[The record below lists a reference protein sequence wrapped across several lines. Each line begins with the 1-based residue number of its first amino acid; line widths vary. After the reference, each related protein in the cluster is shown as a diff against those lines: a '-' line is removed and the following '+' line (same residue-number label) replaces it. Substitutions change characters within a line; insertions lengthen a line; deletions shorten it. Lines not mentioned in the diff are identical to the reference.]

1 MSHFEAIVR
10 AHDEGTGRMPRFLE
24 SGKVAAIVINCN
36 EVIKAQTV
44 PGIEVTVE
52 PLTDGVRI
60 LAAVAPGVKIEQ
72 PVHLCIGV
80 MAPKAVQNIY
90 ADFEIGA
97 GAEVD
102 FTACCSFPNAEHV
115 QHRMEGTIH
124 VGPGATMRYHETHHH
139 GRKGGIDV
147 VPTSRII
154 VDAGGRYISDFNLSK
169 GRAGKVELTY
179 LVDVAANALAEL
191 NAKGMGYGDDRIIVH
206 ETIRLNGENAR
217 GLAKARIAV
226 RDRAHSEVY
235 GTTEGNAPFARGHV
249 DCVEIVQDQAT
260 ASAVPVVKV
269 TDHRAQ
275 VTHEASIGS
284 VDKRE
289 LETLMAHR
297 VDEQAAV
304 DMIVRGMLG
313 E

>member
-10 AHDEGTGRMPRFLE
+10 AHEEGKGRVPRFIE
-24 SGKVAAIVINCN
+24 SGRVAAIVVNCN
-36 EVIKAQTV
+36 KVIKAQTV
-44 PGIEVTVE
+44 PGIQVSVD
-52 PLTDGVRI
+52 PLPDGVRI
-60 LAAVAPGVKIEQ
+60 LAAVAPGAKIKE
-72 PVHLCIGV
+72 PVHICIGV
-80 MAPKAVQNIY
+80 MAPEGIQRIQAQ
-90 ADFEIGA
+90 FEIGA

-115 QHRMEGTIH
+115 QHFMEGTIH

-147 VPTSRII
+147 VPTSHIT
-154 VDAGGRYISDFNLSK
+154 VDEGGRYISDFNLSK

-179 LVDVAANALAEL
+179 LVDVAANGLAEL
-191 NAKGMGYGDDRIIVH
+191 HARGMGYGDDQLIVH

-249 DCVEIVQDQAT
+249 DCVEIVQDEAT

-275 VTHEASIGS
+275 VTHEASIGT

-297 VDEQAAV
+297 IGEQEAV
-304 DMIVRGMLG
+304 DIIVRGMLG